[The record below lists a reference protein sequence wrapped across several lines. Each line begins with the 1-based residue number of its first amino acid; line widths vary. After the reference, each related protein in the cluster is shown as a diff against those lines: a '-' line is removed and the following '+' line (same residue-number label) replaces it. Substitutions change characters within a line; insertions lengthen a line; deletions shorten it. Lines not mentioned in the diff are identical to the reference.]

1 MADRFGTMTLDL
13 LAQIA
18 LLGLIVGIVTAVAT
32 QSWAPMIV
40 AVVGLICLGRYVYRL
55 AEQV

>member
-1 MADRFGTMTLDL
+1 MADRFGTTTLDR

-18 LLGLIVGIVTAVAT
+18 LLGLIAGIVAAVVT
-32 QSWAPMIV
+32 QSWAPLIV
-40 AVVGLICLGRYVYRL
+40 AVFGLICLGRYVYRL

>member
-1 MADRFGTMTLDL
+1 MADRSGTTTLDL

-18 LLGLIVGIVTAVAT
+18 LLGLIAGIVTAVAT